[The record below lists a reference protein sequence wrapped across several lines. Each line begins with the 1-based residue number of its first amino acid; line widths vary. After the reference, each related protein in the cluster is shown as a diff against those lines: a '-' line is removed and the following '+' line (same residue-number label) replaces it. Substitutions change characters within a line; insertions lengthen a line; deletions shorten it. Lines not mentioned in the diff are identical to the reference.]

1 MLSKRLSAFCAVALG
16 CAPLLSLAANF
27 DVNNPTEFQTA
38 LTTAQA
44 NNQDDTINVAAGTFD
59 VSTNGTLTYTA
70 VASENFALTIAG
82 NSMADTVLDGGAA
95 VQILRLDST
104 AVTDD
109 SAVVFRVQDIVFEF
123 GNALDDN
130 GGALVIL
137 TNEDQQPAVFPQLV
151 EISGCEFIFN
161 TAAGDGG
168 AAYIRAHALDGI
180 WVVNTSFYG
189 NEAGGHGGAAYV
201 AGGLFTTPITFD
213 FVDVYY
219 SIAQGNGGGLLVRGF
234 DAATP
239 SADLANVAYFL
250 DVIFHNNE
258 SMSAVGGGG
267 GANISAL
274 TIGFDGVGFVD
285 NQAREGGGLRVGSS
299 WSSFRM
305 INSGFVG
312 NTATDD
318 GGAIALRESFFNE
331 LVLTNNT
338 IYENL
343 ATNRG
348 GGAYILIDGSAS
360 IATIYNNIIY
370 GNTAQ
375 QGTGDDLYVNNRFF
389 EDLGATTELSYNDIT
404 DYDIGPVAPTGI
416 ETNINADPM
425 LVDMT
430 LRPLPFS
437 YEPLPDPRLQP
448 GSPAIDAGFNDA
460 PGVPTWDFDGDVR
473 PLDGDGDTVAI
484 VDIGMDEF
492 SGEPSQNADLGVTKS
507 DSPDPVT
514 EGENITYSIVVTNYG
529 PGAAT
534 DVTLTDTID
543 ELVTYVSATPSQGT
557 CSVNLRVVTCA
568 IGSLASGATA
578 SVTLIVTAGDVNEP
592 VQIANLA
599 SVSGT
604 ESDPVGSN
612 DNWMEATTIVPVGPA
627 MADLAVT
634 KSDTPDPVLSGGPQ
648 LTYSITVS
656 NNGPDDATNVLLVD
670 TLPTG
675 VTFDTATPS
684 AGDCDQVAT
693 LGEVTCSL
701 GSLASGNDMTVTIV
715 VTPDTV
721 EQATSI
727 TNTVTVSATE
737 EDPNVENNTA
747 SASSTVNPPGADMDV
762 SISASSGSPIAG
774 DPVTFNM
781 TVTNNGPSDD
791 TGVVATLTM
800 TEDGDPTLSYFLG
813 PYPAGSV
820 FVIDQGTCEV
830 SFDDLTLVC
839 TIGDM
844 VAGATVSGTLD
855 FTAPSQPV
863 TIALTA
869 TVTGDVSDPVTDNN
883 TDSGGVTVIDVVD
896 LVIQGTSEG
905 SGSVGWPTLLLLITA
920 ATLAAFRNRKP
931 RAYTR
936 AAGLIGIISIGLML
950 PAGEVQAQN
959 DWYLGANIGD
969 VDLDY
974 DAGSL
979 QQDLANLGWTISNA
993 SVDSSGTA
1001 WKAYGGF
1008 ALNEFVAFEV
1018 GYADLGKVVTQYS
1031 TTISPND
1038 VDEILSDTYS
1048 VHPYQGDGWFGAVV
1062 LRWPVSP
1069 DVITLHAR
1077 AGAFSWNSDID
1088 VRVISGG
1095 TGSVTG
1101 DDSGT
1106 DMMYGFGGEW
1116 HINPAWSLVV
1126 EWERYEMNEWL
1137 DVPSIGVKFGF

>member
-109 SAVVFRVQDIVFEF
+109 NAVIFRVQDIIFQN

-130 GGALVIL
+130 GGALTIL

-151 EISGCEFIFN
+151 DVSGCEFHN
-161 TAAGDGG
+161 STATADGG
-168 AAYIRAHALDGI
+168 ALFVRAHALDGI
-180 WVVNTSFYG
+180 WVVNTDFVD
-189 NEAGGHGGAAYV
+189 NQAGGHGGGAFI

-213 FVDVYY
+213 FIDFYNNT
-219 SIAQGNGGGLLVRGF
+219 AQGSGGGLAVRGF
-234 DAATP
+234 DSATP
-239 SADLANVAYFL
+239 SSDLANDAYFR
-250 DVIFHNNE
+250 DVAFYNND
-258 SMSAVGGGG
+258 SATGGGG
-267 GANISAL
+267 GADVSAL
-274 TIGFDGVGFVD
+274 TTGFDSVGFID
-285 NQAREGGGLRVGSS
+285 NTGPEGGGLRVGPN
-299 WSSFRM
+299 WSSVRVV
-305 INSGFVG
+305 NSGFVG
-312 NTATDD
+312 NSAID

-331 LVLTNNT
+331 LALTNNT
-338 IYENL
+338 IYQNGAL
-343 ATNRG
+343 NNG
-348 GGAYILIDGSAS
+348 GGAYILIDGSSS

-370 GNTAQ
+370 DNGAQ
-375 QGTGDDLYVNNRFF
+375 GGTGDDLFINNRFF
-389 EDLGATTELSYNDIT
+389 DDIGAPVELFHNDIT
-404 DYDIGPVAPTGI
+404 DYDIGPVAPSGVA
-416 ETNINADPM
+416 TNIDAAPM
-425 LVDMT
+425 LVDMAA
-430 LRPLPFS
+430 R
-437 YEPLPDPRLQP
+437 PLPDPRLQP

-460 PGVPTWDFDGDVR
+460 PGIPFADFDGNFR
-473 PLDGDGDTVAI
+473 ILDGDGDTVAI

-492 SGEPSQNADLGVTKS
+492 GGELSQNADLGVTNL
-507 DSPDPVT
+507 DVPDPVT
-514 EGENITYSIVVTNYG
+514 EGEDITYNIFVHNYG

-578 SVTLIVTAGDVNEP
+578 NVTLIVTAGDVDEP
-592 VQIANLA
+592 TQISNLA

-604 ESDPVGSN
+604 ELDPVGSN

-627 MADLAVT
+627 MADLAVA

-648 LTYSITVS
+648 LTYSITVT

-670 TLPTG
+670 TLPAE

-684 AGDCDQVAT
+684 AGDCDPVAT
-693 LGEVTCSL
+693 LGEVECRL
-701 GSLASGNDMTVTIV
+701 GNLASGNNMTVTVV

-721 EQATSI
+721 EEATSI
-727 TNTVTVSATE
+727 TNTVTVSAAE
-737 EDPNVENNTA
+737 EDPNLENNTA
-747 SASSTVNPPGADMDV
+747 SASSTVNPPGADMSV
-762 SISASSGSPIAG
+762 SISSSSGTPMAG
-774 DPVTFNM
+774 DTVTFNM

-791 TGVVATLTM
+791 SGVVATLAV
-800 TEDGDPTLSYFLG
+800 TEDGEPTLRYFLG
-813 PYPAGSV
+813 AAFESL
-820 FVIDQGTCEV
+820 FIIDQGTCGV
-830 SFDDLTLVC
+830 LMGDITLVC

-844 VAGATVSGTLD
+844 DAGATVSGTLE
-855 FTAPSQPV
+855 FTAPSRPV

-869 TVTGDVSDPVTDNN
+869 TVTGDVSDAVTDNN
-883 TDSGGVTVIDVVD
+883 SDSGDVAVIDVVD

-920 ATLAAFRNRKP
+920 ATLAAFRNREY
-931 RAYTR
+931 RTYTR
-936 AAGLIGIISIGLML
+936 AIGLIGIISIGLML
-950 PAGEVQAQN
+950 PVGEVQAQN
-959 DWYLGANIGD
+959 DWYLGASIGD

-974 DAGSL
+974 DAGNL

-1008 ALNEFVAFEV
+1008 ALNKFVAFEI
-1018 GYADLGKVVTQYS
+1018 GYAYLGEVVTQYS

-1062 LRWPVSP
+1062 LRWPVNP

-1116 HINPAWSLVV
+1116 HINPAWSLVI

-1137 DVPSIGVKFGF
+1137 DVPSIGVKFSF